1 MDHIPHYFLLFF
13 YLCRT
18 IPLYKDLFFMTFP
31 RSLQRGSTVQYT
43 TMFCCVQRNVYK
55 DLLYTTMFCCV
66 QRNVYKDLFFMTFPR
81 SLQRGCTVHCTV
93 QGGSGGVSAGTVLS
107 GVGRLLLRYAAVV
120 GHQRLRHHR

>member
-31 RSLQRGSTVQYT
+31 RSLQRGSTVQ
-43 TMFCCVQRNVYK
+43 
-55 DLLYTTMFCCV
+55 YTTMFCCV